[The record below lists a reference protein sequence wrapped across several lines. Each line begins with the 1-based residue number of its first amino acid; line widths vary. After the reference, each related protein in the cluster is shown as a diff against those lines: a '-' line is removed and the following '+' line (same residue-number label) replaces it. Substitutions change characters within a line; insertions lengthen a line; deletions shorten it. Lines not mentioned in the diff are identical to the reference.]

1 VSEIPEDLRYTA
13 DHEWAKLI
21 DATTVRVGV
30 TDYAQAS
37 LGDIVFVS
45 VHEVGGSVASGDTF
59 GEVESTKSVSDLY
72 SPLTGTVSAR
82 NEALDTNPEL
92 LNTDPYGAGWIA
104 EIEVAD
110 AGDLDSLLD
119 AAAYRT
125 ATAD

>member
-21 DATTVRVGV
+21 DATTVRIGI

-72 SPLTGTVSAR
+72 SPLTGTVIAR

-110 AGDLDSLLD
+110 AGDLESLLD
-119 AAAYRT
+119 DAAYRT

>member
-21 DATTVRVGV
+21 DATTVRVGI

>member
-21 DATTVRVGV
+21 DATTVRVGI

-72 SPLTGTVSAR
+72 SPLTGTVIAR